1 MIVSYF
7 DKYIFHR
14 CINISS
20 ENKYNLHKFT
30 PNSDPN
36 KSMEYFIEFTIN
48 IKKNLDK
55 IKEINNVH
63 S

>member
-20 ENKYNLHKFT
+20 ENKYNLHKFADT
-30 PNSDPN
+30 KQSADQ
-36 KSMEYFIEFTIN
+36 MILAIETT
-48 IKKNLDK
+48 KKQGTW
-55 IKEINNVH
+55 
-63 S
+63 